1 MKNQTQEAIIK
12 TNGLI
17 LPNGEIHVGEGYF
30 LLESGQ
36 SWMFGFIHFG
46 EMLRLIRNI
55 KKDIRELGVIAP
67 ALNIR
72 SQHGFLISIGI
83 QRRIKDGEIF

>member
-1 MKNQTQEAIIK
+1 M
-12 TNGLI
+12 NGLI
-17 LPNGEIHVGEGYF
+17 LPNGETHVGKEYF

-36 SWMFGFIHFG
+36 NWMFGFIHFG

-55 KKDIRELGVIAP
+55 KRDIRELGVIAP
-67 ALNIR
+67 ALIIR

-83 QRRIKDGEIF
+83 QKHTKDGEIF